1 MKLTGA
7 EILIECLKRE
17 GVKTI
22 FALPGGVVLKIF
34 DMLHQQKDI
43 EVVLTRHEQGA
54 GHMAE
59 GYAKATGKAGVC
71 LVTSGPGMTNV
82 ITALADAYMDSVPL
96 VCFSGQVPTS
106 LIGNDA
112 FQEADNVGLSRPC
125 TKYNFL
131 VKDVKDLAV
140 TIKEAFYI
148 ATTGRPGP
156 VLVDIPKDVSMEKTE
171 FIYPNSIAIRSYN
184 PVYEGNKWQIKQ
196 AAEAMTKAKKPVL
209 YVGGGVVFSGA
220 SQELLE
226 LAELTHMPVDMTLM
240 GLGAFPGEH
249 PQSMG
254 MLGMHGTYW
263 ANMVMHYS
271 DLVVAIGAR
280 FDDRV
285 TGKVSEFCPH
295 AKVIHIDIDPTSI
308 RKNVNV
314 DIPIVGDCKM
324 VLREL
329 IQILRA
335 TVNGDQREL
344 RKPWWNQIREWQ
356 QANPLAYQQEADGPI
371 KPQHVIQR
379 LYELT
384 KDRDPIV
391 STDVGQHQM
400 WAAQYFKLAKP
411 NRWLT
416 SGGLG
421 TMGFG
426 FPAAMGAQAAFP
438 GRLVLCIAGDGS
450 IQMNMQEMATAVV
463 HKLPVKII
471 ILNNRFHGMVRQ
483 WQDLFYEGRYASS
496 DLETTPDFVK
506 LAEAYGAVGLRAS
519 KPSEIDAVLK
529 EAIAVNKPV
538 IVDVPTY
545 RYENV
550 YPMIPAG
557 GCNHEMI
564 LEDPPALRN
573 KQSGAGQ
580 VTPKDSDTILTA

>member
-1 MKLTGA
+1 M
-7 EILIECLKRE
+7 
-17 GVKTI
+17 
-22 FALPGGVVLKIF
+22 
-34 DMLHQQKDI
+34 D
-43 EVVLTRHEQGA
+43 
-54 GHMAE
+54 
-59 GYAKATGKAGVC
+59 KA
-71 LVTSGPGMTNV
+71 
-82 ITALADAYMDSVPL
+82 
-96 VCFSGQVPTS
+96 
-106 LIGNDA
+106 
-112 FQEADNVGLSRPC
+112 
-125 TKYNFL
+125 
-131 VKDVKDLAV
+131 
-140 TIKEAFYI
+140 
-148 ATTGRPGP
+148 
-156 VLVDIPKDVSMEKTE
+156 E
-171 FIYPNSIAIRSYN
+171 FIYPSSISIRSYN

-196 AAEAMTKAKKPVL
+196 AAEAMTKSKKPVL

-220 SQELLE
+220 SQELME

-344 RKPWWNQIREWQ
+344 RKSWWNQIREWQ
-356 QANPLAYQQEADGPI
+356 QANPLVYQQEADGPI
-371 KPQHVIQR
+371 KPQYVIRR
-379 LYELT
+379 LYDLT

-438 GRLVLCIAGDGS
+438 DRLVLCIAGDGS

-471 ILNNRFHGMVRQ
+471 VLNNRFHGMVRQ

-496 DLETTPDFVK
+496 YLETTPDFVK
-506 LAEAYGAVGLRAS
+506 LAEAYGAVGLRAN
-519 KPSEIDAVLK
+519 KPSEIDAVIK

-545 RYENV
+545 PYENV

-564 LEDPPALRN
+564 LEDPPALKS

-580 VTPKDSDTILTA
+580 VAPKDSDTILTA

>member
-1 MKLTGA
+1 M
-7 EILIECLKRE
+7 
-17 GVKTI
+17 
-22 FALPGGVVLKIF
+22 
-34 DMLHQQKDI
+34 D
-43 EVVLTRHEQGA
+43 
-54 GHMAE
+54 
-59 GYAKATGKAGVC
+59 KA
-71 LVTSGPGMTNV
+71 
-82 ITALADAYMDSVPL
+82 
-96 VCFSGQVPTS
+96 
-106 LIGNDA
+106 
-112 FQEADNVGLSRPC
+112 
-125 TKYNFL
+125 
-131 VKDVKDLAV
+131 
-140 TIKEAFYI
+140 
-148 ATTGRPGP
+148 
-156 VLVDIPKDVSMEKTE
+156 E
-171 FIYPNSIAIRSYN
+171 FIYPSSIAIRSYN

-209 YVGGGVVFSGA
+209 YVGGGVIFSGA

-263 ANMVMHYS
+263 ANMAVHYS

-356 QANPLAYQQEADGPI
+356 QANPLGYQQEADGPI
-371 KPQHVIQR
+371 KPQYVISR
-379 LYELT
+379 LYDLT

-471 ILNNRFHGMVRQ
+471 VLNNRFHGMVRQ

-496 DLETTPDFVK
+496 YLDTTPDFVK
-506 LAEAYGAVGLRAS
+506 LADAFGAVGLRPG

-545 RYENV
+545 PYENC

-564 LEDPPALRN
+564 LEDPPALKN

-580 VTPKDSDTILTA
+580 VIPKDSDTILTA

>member
-519 KPSEIDAVLK
+519 KPSEIDAVLQ